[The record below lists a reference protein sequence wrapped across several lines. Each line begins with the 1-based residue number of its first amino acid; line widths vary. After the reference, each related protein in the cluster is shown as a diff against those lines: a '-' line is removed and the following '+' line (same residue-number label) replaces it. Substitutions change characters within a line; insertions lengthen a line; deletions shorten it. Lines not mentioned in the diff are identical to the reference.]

1 MALAPIALFA
11 YNRPKHL
18 QQVLTALANNKEAEE
33 SLLYIY
39 CDGAKVGASTETL
52 EKIKEVRQIANSEN
66 RFHKVIV
73 TEQAKNKGLA
83 SSIMDGVTE
92 VINKHDTAIVLE
104 DDIVTSPFFLRYM
117 NDGLNYYRD
126 DVRVA
131 SIHAYTYPVEES
143 LPETFFIRGADC
155 WGWATWQRSWQH
167 FNRDGAWLLSQLWNQ
182 KLGYIF
188 DYNGGFSYTLMLEEQ
203 IRGINDSWAVRWHAS
218 TFLQNKLTLYP
229 GLSLVQNIGNDSSGV
244 HCGMNGSFDVFL
256 SKTPVI
262 VGGIS
267 VEDSKVGRNAFI
279 NYFKSQQPYQNPLRK
294 LVKRLLRFFDDKR

>member
-1 MALAPIALFA
+1 MTLAPIALFA
-11 YNRPKHL
+11 YNRPQHL

-39 CDGAKVGASTETL
+39 CDGAKVGVATETL
-52 EKIKEVRQIANSEN
+52 EKIQEVRQIANSEN

-92 VINKHDTAIVLE
+92 VINKHDTVIVLE
-104 DDIVTSPFFLRYM
+104 DDIVTSPYFLRYM
-117 NDGLNYYRD
+117 NDGLNYYKD

-143 LPETFFIRGADC
+143 LPDTFFMRGADC
-155 WGWATWQRSWQH
+155 WGWATWQRGWQH
-167 FNRDGAWLLSQLWNQ
+167 FNRDGTWLLSQLRNR
-182 KLGYIF
+182 KLVNIF
-188 DYNGGFSYTLMLEEQ
+188 DYNGAFSYTSMLEEQ

-218 TFLQNKLTLYP
+218 AFLQNKLTLYP

-244 HCGMNGSFDVFL
+244 HCGVNGNFDVLL
-256 SKTPVI
+256 STTPII

-279 NYFKSQQPYQNPLRK
+279 NYFKSQQPYQSPLRSFF
-294 LVKRLLRFFDDKR
+294 KRLLRFFDGKR